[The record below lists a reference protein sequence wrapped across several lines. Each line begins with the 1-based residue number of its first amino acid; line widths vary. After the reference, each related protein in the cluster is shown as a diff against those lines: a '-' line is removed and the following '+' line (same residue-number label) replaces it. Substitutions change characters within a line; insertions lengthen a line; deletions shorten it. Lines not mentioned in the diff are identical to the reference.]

1 MRAVNNYIIIKAI
14 KEEQTTD
21 SGFIIQ
27 DDTEFRYLKGQVIS
41 VGEKTEA
48 ITLDDIVYYDR
59 HAGHDI
65 IFDGK
70 SYVVIKQQD
79 VVIVE

>member
-1 MRAVNNYIIIKAI
+1 MRAVNNYIIIKGI
-14 KEEQTTD
+14 KEEQKTD

-27 DDTEFRYLKGQVIS
+27 DNTEFRYLKGQVIS
-41 VGEKTEA
+41 VGERTEA

-59 HAGHDI
+59 HAGHEV
-65 IFDGK
+65 IFDDNT
-70 SYVVIKQQD
+70 YIVIKQQD